1 MSYAIFG
8 DVDQLLDTNFQKTA
22 PKALF
27 EICARKADSVI
38 DARLGSIYDT
48 PFTTTPALVQ
58 NIAEDLTLY
67 YLLRSNYFAGVAGN
81 DEEMRRELWKT
92 TMALLD
98 DIVSGETILPDVDPA
113 DANKRLGQIDST
125 HEQYHPSMDMGDER
139 LWGPDKD
146 WLEIIE
152 DERRQE

>member
-1 MSYAIFG
+1 MAYASFQ
-8 DVDQLLDTNFQKTA
+8 DVDQLLDTNFQKRC

-27 EICARKADSVI
+27 EICARKADSII
-38 DARLGSIYDT
+38 DARLASIYDT

-67 YLLRSNYFAGVAGN
+67 YILRSNYFAGVAGN

-98 DIVSGETILPDVDPA
+98 DIVSGETILPDVDPS
-113 DANKRLGQIDST
+113 DANKRLEQIGST
-125 HEQYHPSMDMGDER
+125 HEDYHPAIDMGDER
-139 LWGPDKD
+139 LWGPDED
-146 WLEIIE
+146 MVEIDE
-152 DERRQE
+152 DERRG